1 MKIRRNENSK
11 NIKGVLPM
19 SEARIKIQ
27 NIVFEFLTESIFK
40 IILYFLYLLIISV

>member
-27 NIVFEFLTESIFK
+27 NIVFEFCYKAK
-40 IILYFLYLLIISV
+40 IVIIC